1 MGRYIV
7 KRVLSIIPMFF
18 FISFIIYIALDACP
32 GDAVDALIPP
42 SMIGNAN
49 FDLDALR
56 EAYGLN
62 DPLLVRYFR
71 WVWNM
76 LHGDFGYSII
86 SGTPVASILKNL
98 LPSTMLL
105 SFAALV
111 ISTVLGLVFG
121 VSASIHQDTAI
132 DYGATVF
139 GILGVSFPE
148 FFVGIC
154 AIQFF
159 AIKLGWLPTG
169 GRTDYG
175 VTGFWNTIKYYL
187 LPACTLGFTL
197 TAELMRYTRGSMLD
211 VLHKDYIKTARS
223 KGLSMRKVYFKHGF
237 RNALIP
243 IVVLLCVRLP
253 FIIGGAVVVE
263 TVFRWP
269 GIGQRLVEAIMNKD
283 YSVVMM
289 IVMMMS
295 LIVMLASVLM
305 DIVTALLDPRVQ
317 ME

>member
-1 MGRYIV
+1 
-7 KRVLSIIPMFF
+7 
-18 FISFIIYIALDACP
+18 
-32 GDAVDALIPP
+32 
-42 SMIGNAN
+42 
-49 FDLDALR
+49 
-56 EAYGLN
+56 
-62 DPLLVRYFR
+62 
-71 WVWNM
+71 
-76 LHGDFGYSII
+76 
-86 SGTPVASILKNL
+86 
-98 LPSTMLL
+98 
-105 SFAALV
+105 
-111 ISTVLGLVFG
+111 
-121 VSASIHQDTAI
+121 
-132 DYGATVF
+132 
-139 GILGVSFPE
+139 
-148 FFVGIC
+148 
-154 AIQFF
+154 
-159 AIKLGWLPTG
+159 
-169 GRTDYG
+169 
-175 VTGFWNTIKYYL
+175 
-187 LPACTLGFTL
+187 
-197 TAELMRYTRGSMLD
+197 MLD